1 MGQHMI
7 KIKITIKNDHRRMT
21 EDFEA
26 DQILLSFDSPQIQEW
41 VKKMMDEFK
50 DPVDDVILKTTMTL

>member
-1 MGQHMI
+1 MI

-21 EDFEA
+21 EDFET
-26 DQILLSFDSPQIQEW
+26 DQILLSFDSSQIQEW

-50 DPVDDVILKTTMTL
+50 DPVDDVILKATMTL